1 MNKLIQ
7 DYIEVNNTKIGV
19 MRVGNEDYISLTD
32 IARYANQEDPR
43 FPIQNWIK
51 NKDVI
56 LYLGLWE
63 KIHNNNFNRVE
74 FDTVKNEAGTNSFSL
89 TPSKWIRE
97 TNAIGIISKS
107 GRYNSGTYAHS
118 DIAFE
123 FAFWL
128 SPEFKLYLIT
138 EFKRLKKREAYQQ
151 KLEWNATRFLT
162 KLNYSV
168 HTNAIKEN
176 IVPILT
182 DKQKHYVY
190 QEEADLLNVALF
202 GFTAKE
208 WRDNNQEL
216 AKEGN
221 IRDYTD
227 IVHLVILN
235 NLEVINA
242 SLIESGI
249 S

>member
-89 TPSKWIRE
+89 TPSKWIKE

-123 FAFWL
+123 FASWL
-128 SPEFKLYLIT
+128 SPELLYL
-138 EFKRLKKREAYQQ
+138 Y
-151 KLEWNATRFLT
+151 
-162 KLNYSV
+162 
-168 HTNAIKEN
+168 
-176 IVPILT
+176 
-182 DKQKHYVY
+182 
-190 QEEADLLNVALF
+190 
-202 GFTAKE
+202 
-208 WRDNNQEL
+208 
-216 AKEGN
+216 
-221 IRDYTD
+221 
-227 IVHLVILN
+227 
-235 NLEVINA
+235 
-242 SLIESGI
+242 
-249 S
+249 